1 MKQAELIQS
10 MSAKEIRKALY
21 MSQLLFFIVSIILSY
36 FLFNHIS
43 DWTTFFK
50 LDIQQIVYFGII
62 PAVIIVLFEIIL
74 YKFVPKQHFDDG
86 GINKKVFK
94 NQTIPHIFL
103 IAFIVAISE
112 ELLFRGVIQTTFGY
126 VFASSL
132 FAVIHYRYLRKPLL
146 FILIVLI
153 SFLIGYLFEKT
164 GNLCVTIVFHFIVD
178 FLLGIYIRKTC
189 ADPPVLS

>member
-164 GNLCVTIVFHFIVD
+164 GNLFVTIVFHFIVD
-178 FLLGIYIRKTC
+178 FLLGIYIRKT
-189 ADPPVLS
+189 